1 MPAADADAEHEK
13 IDLPTGENVGLFR
26 QKLKHKYD
34 IEADEPLPDHA
45 IELINR
51 LHRLRRSRG
60 RGRQ

>member
-1 MPAADADAEHEK
+1 
-13 IDLPTGENVGLFR
+13 LFR